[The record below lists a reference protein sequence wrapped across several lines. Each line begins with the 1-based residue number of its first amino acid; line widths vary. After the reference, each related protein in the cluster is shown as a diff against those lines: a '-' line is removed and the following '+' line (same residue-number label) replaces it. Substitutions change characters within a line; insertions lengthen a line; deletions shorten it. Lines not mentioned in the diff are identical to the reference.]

1 MIVLNEIAGF
11 VSRINY
17 FFSSWRRWARQVGR
31 GRGPAAVGLEG
42 AVYGGDDFGKDV
54 GVGLESLVNGAVDER
69 PEFFFERR
77 VSGVGGNQDG
87 FMVFGESGEA
97 LLMLGRAAGFLALE
111 KNGGGELDPVPVER
125 EVGDG

>member
-1 MIVLNEIAGF
+1 MPVKLGGERVA
-11 VSRINY
+11 
-17 FFSSWRRWARQVGR
+17 
-31 GRGPAAVGLEG
+31 PAAVGFEC